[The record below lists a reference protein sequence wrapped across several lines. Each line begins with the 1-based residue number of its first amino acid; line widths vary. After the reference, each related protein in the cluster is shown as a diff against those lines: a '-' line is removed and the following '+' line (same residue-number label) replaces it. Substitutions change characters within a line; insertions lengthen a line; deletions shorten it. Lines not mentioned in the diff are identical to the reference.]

1 MKEDLNLSTYSL
13 RLATTSDG
21 PCVLTASAG
30 QNELNWLSTF
40 FNIGIIIG
48 SPFTTTAL
56 TVIQP
61 RYWLP
66 ACTVVWSV
74 FVLCMYKATDVKTL
88 YILR

>member
-1 MKEDLNLSTYSL
+1 M
-13 RLATTSDG
+13 SDG
-21 PCVLTASAG
+21 PYVLTATAG

-74 FVLCMYKATDVKTL
+74 FVLCIYKAADVKTL